1 MVAMWLF
8 PFLAKHLLRNLVSRP
23 LRAIVLCIL
32 LCTILHEI
40 CTPIS
45 ANGRFLVLFF
55 FARKK
60 SCHRHVNGFGDLPFI
75 SLVSNRARSLKKY
88 FLSINNLGKK
98 ERHSLTWKLARELVA
113 HAHAHLYRI
122 LNKYKAGVFR
132 CIIRELV
139 VFFSEGKCYEKLE
152 RIPNIGR
159 VCEIADKHV
168 TFLIQ
173 ELFWS
178 VSAWS

>member
-32 LCTILHEI
+32 LCTILHKI

-75 SLVSNRARSLKKY
+75 SLVSNRARSLKKC
-88 FLSINNLGKK
+88 FPFNKQLEEKRETFSNMKTCKGTCGTCTCTLVS
-98 ERHSLTWKLARELVA
+98 HS
-113 HAHAHLYRI
+113 
-122 LNKYKAGVFR
+122 
-132 CIIRELV
+132 
-139 VFFSEGKCYEKLE
+139 
-152 RIPNIGR
+152 
-159 VCEIADKHV
+159 
-168 TFLIQ
+168 
-173 ELFWS
+173 
-178 VSAWS
+178 

>member
-88 FLSINNLGKK
+88 FPFNKQLGEKRETFSNMK
-98 ERHSLTWKLARELVA
+98 TCKGTCGTCTCTLVSHS
-113 HAHAHLYRI
+113 
-122 LNKYKAGVFR
+122 
-132 CIIRELV
+132 
-139 VFFSEGKCYEKLE
+139 
-152 RIPNIGR
+152 
-159 VCEIADKHV
+159 
-168 TFLIQ
+168 
-173 ELFWS
+173 
-178 VSAWS
+178 

>member
-1 MVAMWLF
+1 MGLF
-8 PFLAKHLLRNLVSRP
+8 PFHMKHLLRNLVSRP
-23 LRAIVLCIL
+23 LCAIVLCIL
-32 LCTILHEI
+32 LCIILHEI
-40 CTPIS
+40 CTPIY

-55 FARKK
+55 SARKK
-60 SCHRHVNGFGDLPFI
+60 NCRKRIWWPTIYISCLQSSEKLEKVFSF
-75 SLVSNRARSLKKY
+75 
-88 FLSINNLGKK
+88 SINNFGKK
-98 ERHSLTWKLARELVA
+98 ERHSLTWKLARALVA

-132 CIIRELV
+132 CIIWGLV
-139 VFFSEGKCYEKLE
+139 VFFSERKCYEKLE
-152 RIPNIGR
+152 RISNIGR
-159 VCEIADKHV
+159 VSEIADKHV

>member
-1 MVAMWLF
+1 MHPTVHHFTWNMHAHIRER
-8 PFLAKHLLRNLVSRP
+8 K
-23 LRAIVLCIL
+23 
-32 LCTILHEI
+32 
-40 CTPIS
+40 IS
-45 ANGRFLVLFF
+45 CSFF
-55 FARKK
+55 FCQEEKLSSPRKRIWWPTIYI
-60 SCHRHVNGFGDLPFI
+60 SCI
-75 SLVSNRARSLKKY
+75 SSEKLENI

-98 ERHSLTWKLARELVA
+98 ERHSLTRKLARALVA

-132 CIIRELV
+132 CIIRGLV
-139 VFFSEGKCYEKLE
+139 VFFSERKCYEKLE